1 LTGGE
6 MKGAHWG
13 FRQEKK
19 VAYTSVINSHP
30 VPQDMFLPSP
40 TGSIVRVCLMVTGR
54 TSQVQ

>member
-1 LTGGE
+1 

-30 VPQDMFLPSP
+30 LPQDMCQPSP
-40 TGSIVRVCLMVTGR
+40 TGSIVRVCLMDTGR
-54 TSQVQ
+54 TRHVQ